1 MREADEI
8 DLEPR
13 QYNQVSGGYTSQ
25 ANDAPAAKTKAKE
38 SKIRRGFKWS
48 LLLALVAVLIGVVL
62 FQWKEPLFDNIA
74 KATAQR
80 PNPGRDLSTPSSRLV
95 GHWRNIGGGADIYYG
110 PIDFRSQAGTFTI
123 STPDGQFSRGFKIL
137 FEERSGNKLTVKEY
151 LQYSNRSGTVVAE
164 YFLSED
170 GRSMVKE
177 YLLNEGPFLTYRYV
191 DDKTVP

>member
-1 MREADEI
+1 MREAHEI
-8 DLEPR
+8 DLELR
-13 QYNQVSGGYTSQ
+13 QYNLVSGSSTSQ
-25 ANDAPAAKTKAKE
+25 ANDGPAANSNGKKCH
-38 SKIRRGFKWS
+38 RRQPFKWS
-48 LLLALVAVLIGVVL
+48 LLLALIAVLIGVVL
-62 FQWKEPLFDNIA
+62 VQWKEPLFDSIA

-80 PNPGRDLSTPSSRLV
+80 PKAGRDLSTPSSRLV

-137 FEERSGNKLTVKEY
+137 FEEHSGNKLTVKEY